1 MYNKYNEV
9 GDYYVN
15 TFQQGSGGD
24 GTSTAPYKTI
34 AQAITAVGTQ
44 NGKRIIIAGGGLIQE
59 DCSVVNGVLRTSTN
73 SRAIVFV
80 FDSGYAKTDCS
91 MPTAFK
97 VMSNDTVYNMQ
108 WLNGS
113 MLYDISAVHAS
124 LPYTTLTLYN
134 CVLDGVKLP
143 AGNGFKINIYNAVVK
158 RCLFFTGVGY
168 SQNTRLTNC
177 VIVDTQSRAATHY
190 ISALSTYV
198 GRMQSGAAMDVQNLG
213 DCCCMAGAVVDAASY
228 TIVDEP
234 SFVDAVMLRY
244 NSLEGCS
251 LTGKG
256 SADPILGIR
265 RNCGLPG
272 IARKSLSTDPVWM
285 VANGAVY
292 DNIEPDG
299 EGGFRLVEGACYG
312 TVESAPV
319 VYDKYT
325 LLDNVKLN
333 ISTVMVDGKPLVNSD
348 AVRAEHISHAGAAS
362 AVVGQ
367 MYLNANAIDVQDYYV
382 GMTLHILS
390 GSGIRGNYE
399 IVAYDHVSKLVSI
412 SGNCGA
418 TDTTTQYMVES
429 KTVLRYDFLMRFC
442 GRGEDIST
450 KSYAAYE
457 INMPA
462 YYSVTDGV
470 ISGNADVG
478 YVHAARR
485 QPVAT
490 TYQFK
495 IAINSREY
503 GA

>member
-1 MYNKYNEV
+1 MYNKFNEV
-9 GDYYVN
+9 GDYFVN

-44 NGKRIIIAGGGLIQE
+44 SGKRIIIAGGGLIQE
-59 DCSVVNGVLRTSTN
+59 DCSVINGVPRTSSN
-73 SRAIVFV
+73 STAIVFV

-91 MPTAFK
+91 MSQAFM

-113 MLYDISAVHAS
+113 LLYDISAIHS
-124 LPYTTLTLYN
+124 SFIYNTMTLYN
-134 CVLDGVKLP
+134 CVLDGVRLP
-143 AGNGFKINIYNAVVK
+143 AGIGYVINVYNSVVK
-158 RCLFFTGVGY
+158 RCLFPVAGGY
-168 SQNTRLTNC
+168 SQSTRLTNC
-177 VIVDTQSRAATHY
+177 VIVDTQSRSAAHN

-198 GRMQSGAAMDVQNLG
+198 GRMQSGAAMAVTSLG
-213 DCCCMAGAVVDAASY
+213 DCCCMAGAVVDAAGY

-251 LTGKG
+251 LIGKG

-265 RNCGLPG
+265 RNCGIPG
-272 IARKSLSTDPVWM
+272 VARKSLSTDPVWM

-292 DNIEPDG
+292 NNIEPDG
-299 EGGFRLVEGACYG
+299 EGGFRLVEGAYYG

-362 AVVGQ
+362 AVEDQV
-367 MYLNANAIDVQDYYV
+367 YLNANAIGVQDYYV

-390 GSGIRGNYE
+390 GSGVAGAYDIT
-399 IVAYDHVSKLVSI
+399 AYDHVSKLVSI

-442 GRGEDIST
+442 GRGDDIAT
-450 KSYAAYE
+450 KPYAAYE
-457 INMPA
+457 INTTA
-462 YYSVTDGV
+462 YYSVNDGV
-470 ISGNADVG
+470 VSGNADVG
-478 YVHAARR
+478 YVPAARR

-495 IAINSREY
+495 IAINNREY